1 MGMADFGTISLMAAF
16 AVCLYGTVVP
26 HLGVRTNNWNLIR
39 SAQNAS
45 ILTFFLVAFAS
56 GILIRALV
64 ISDFSLGYVWEHSS
78 TDMPLFYKVTS
89 FWGGLEGS
97 LLFWMLVQ
105 SFFAMIVAFRYEYSN
120 REIIPYV
127 IVTLNAIM
135 AFLLLLL
142 IGWSNPLDL
151 QAVIPAEGRGLNPL
165 LQNPAMAI
173 HPPSLYLGFIGFSVP
188 FAFAMGGLIR
198 GKIDNE
204 WVLTTRRWTLIAW
217 YFLSAGLILGGQW
230 AYEELG
236 WGGFWAWDPVENA
249 ALMPWLTGTAFLHS
263 VMIQEKRNMLKIWNV
278 VLIIMTFGLTIV
290 GTFLTRSGIINSVHS
305 FTQSEIGPAF
315 LIFLA
320 LILFIGFT
328 LLFKRIQMLESEH
341 KIDSVLCREN
351 VFLAQNVLLTGIA
364 FTVLLGTTFPLL
376 AEAIHGSKLSI
387 QAPFFNTI
395 TAPMGYALLLLMG
408 VGTMIP
414 WRKSSQES
422 LRKNFQNPIILATVG
437 TMFWLWIFSD
447 NNLYWGVITT
457 FWAAIFVTSTILFE
471 LVKASLVKGRQTETN
486 FLIGLFYVIIGNR
499 RRYGGLLIHFGV
511 VLMFLGFAGTFFNV
525 EQNITLESGTQRQI
539 GDYLLVFRKI
549 DEFKVGNATHRAA
562 LVDVFDTE
570 GNLLEVLKPAKSFYP
585 TQPQPLT
592 EVAILRSFVED
603 LYLIFSSE
611 NVGNFGTGEENN
623 TVTLRVFINPLV
635 GWAWMALPIFTLGVG
650 VSLTYRPKS
659 LIARETIL
667 RERYLVAQTTN
678 S

>member
-1 MGMADFGTISLMAAF
+1 MGIADFGAIALMAAF
-16 AVCLYGTVVP
+16 AVCVYGTVVP
-26 HLGVRTNNWNLIR
+26 HLGVRSNNWNLIR

-45 ILTFFLVAFAS
+45 ILSFLLISIAS
-56 GILIRALV
+56 AALLQALL
-64 ISDFSLGYVWEHSS
+64 ISDFSLRYVWEHSS
-78 TDMPLFYKVTS
+78 TDMPLLYKVSS

-97 LLFWMLVQ
+97 LLFWVLVQ
-105 SFFAMIVAFRYEYSN
+105 SFFSMIVAFRYQYSN

-127 IVTLNAIM
+127 IATLNAIL

-151 QAVIPAEGRGLNPL
+151 QGVIPLEGRGLNPL
-165 LQNPAMAI
+165 LQHPAMAI

-188 FAFAMGGLIR
+188 FAFAMGGLIL
-198 GKIDNE
+198 GKMDNE
-204 WVLTTRRWTLIAW
+204 WVLTTRRWTLTAW

-278 VLIIMTFGLTIV
+278 VLIILTFGLTIV
-290 GTFLTRSGIINSVHS
+290 GTFLTRSGIINSVHA

-320 LILFIGFT
+320 FILVIGFA

-341 KIDSVLCREN
+341 KIESVLCREN
-351 VFLAQNVLLTGIA
+351 AFLAQNVLLVGIA

-376 AEAIHGSKLSI
+376 AEAVRGTKLSI

-395 TAPMGYALLLLMG
+395 IAPMGYMLLLLMG
-408 VGTMIP
+408 IGTLIA
-414 WRKSSQES
+414 WRKSSWEG
-422 LRKNFQNPIILATVG
+422 LRRNFKNPLILATVG
-437 TMFWLWIFSD
+437 TVFLAWFLADRNLLWSVHTIFWL
-447 NNLYWGVITT
+447 T
-457 FWAAIFVTSTILFE
+457 IFVTSTIVLE
-471 LVKASLVKGRQTETN
+471 IVKAVQAKSIQTKSN
-486 FLIGLFYVIIGNR
+486 FIIGLFYVIARNP

-511 VLMFLGFAGTFFNV
+511 VLMFLGFAGTFFKV
-525 EQNITLESGTQRQI
+525 ERNMTLEPGVPQQI
-539 GDYLLVFRKI
+539 GEYSL
-549 DEFKVGNATHRAA
+549 EFKQMEEYKVGNATHRASI
-562 LVDVFDTE
+562 VEVYDKE
-570 GNLLEVLKPAKSFYP
+570 GDFLEVLKPAKSFYP

-592 EVAILRSFVED
+592 EVAIRRSFLED

-611 NVGNFGTGEENN
+611 NGEEQGSI
-623 TVTLRVFINPLV
+623 TLRVFINPLV
-635 GWAWMALPIFTLGVG
+635 GWAWMALPVFTLGVG
-650 VSLTYRPKS
+650 LSLSYRPKS
-659 LIARETIL
+659 LVAHETIL
-667 RERYLVAQTTN
+667 RERYLAAQALN

>member
-1 MGMADFGTISLMAAF
+1 MGIADFGTITLMAAF
-16 AVCLYGTVVP
+16 AVCVYGTVVP
-26 HLGVRTNNWNLIR
+26 HLGVRSNNWNLIR

-45 ILTFFLVAFAS
+45 ILSFLLIAIAS
-56 GILIRALV
+56 AALLQALV
-64 ISDFSLGYVWEHSS
+64 LSDFSLRYVWEHSS
-78 TDMPLFYKVTS
+78 TDMPLFYKVSS

-97 LLFWMLVQ
+97 LLFWVLVQ
-105 SFFAMIVAFRYEYSN
+105 SFFSMIVAFRYQYSN

-127 IVTLNAIM
+127 IATLNAIL

-151 QAVIPAEGRGLNPL
+151 QGVIPLEGRGLNPL
-165 LQNPAMAI
+165 LQHPAMAI

-188 FAFAMGGLIR
+188 FAFAMGGLIL
-198 GKIDNE
+198 GKMDNE
-204 WVLTTRRWTLIAW
+204 WVLTTRRWTLTAW

-278 VLIIMTFGLTIV
+278 VLIILTFGLTIV
-290 GTFLTRSGIINSVHS
+290 GTFLTRSGIINSVHA

-320 LILFIGFT
+320 FILVIGFA

-341 KIDSVLCREN
+341 KIESVLCREN
-351 VFLAQNVLLTGIA
+351 AFLAQNVLLVGIA

-376 AEAIHGSKLSI
+376 AEAVRGTKLSI

-395 TAPMGYALLLLMG
+395 IAPMGYLLLLLMG
-408 VGTMIP
+408 VGTLIA
-414 WRKSSQES
+414 WRKSSWEG
-422 LRKNFQNPIILATVG
+422 LRRNFKNPLILATVG
-437 TMFWLWIFSD
+437 TVFLAWFLADRNLLWSVHTIFWL
-447 NNLYWGVITT
+447 T
-457 FWAAIFVTSTILFE
+457 IFVTSTIVLE
-471 LVKASLVKGRQTETN
+471 IVKAVQAKSSQTKSN
-486 FLIGLFYVIIGNR
+486 FIIVLFYVIARNP

-511 VLMFLGFAGTFFNV
+511 VLMFLGFAGTFFKV
-525 EQNITLESGTQRQI
+525 ERNMTLEPGVPQQI
-539 GDYLLVFRKI
+539 GEYSL
-549 DEFKVGNATHRAA
+549 EFKQMEEFTVGNATHRASI
-562 LVDVFDTE
+562 VEVYDKE
-570 GNLLEVLKPAKSFYP
+570 GDFLEVLKPAKSFYP

-592 EVAILRSFVED
+592 EVAIRRSFLED

-611 NVGNFGTGEENN
+611 NGEEQGSI
-623 TVTLRVFINPLV
+623 TLRVFINPLV
-635 GWAWMALPIFTLGVG
+635 GWAWMALPVFTLGVG
-650 VSLTYRPKS
+650 LSLSYRPKS
-659 LIARETIL
+659 LVAHETTL
-667 RERYLVAQTTN
+667 RERYLAAQALN

>member
-1 MGMADFGTISLMAAF
+1 MGIADFGTITLMAAF
-16 AVCLYGTVVP
+16 AVCVYGTVVP
-26 HLGVRTNNWNLIR
+26 HLGVRSNNWNLIR

-45 ILTFFLVAFAS
+45 ILSFLLIAIAS
-56 GILIRALV
+56 AALLQALV
-64 ISDFSLGYVWEHSS
+64 LSDFSLRYVWEHSS
-78 TDMPLFYKVTS
+78 TDMPLFYKVSS

-97 LLFWMLVQ
+97 LLFWVLVQ
-105 SFFAMIVAFRYEYSN
+105 SFFSMIVAFRYQYSN

-127 IVTLNAIM
+127 IATLNAIL

-151 QAVIPAEGRGLNPL
+151 QGVIPLEGRGLNPL
-165 LQNPAMAI
+165 LQHPAMAI

-188 FAFAMGGLIR
+188 FAFAMGGLIL
-198 GKIDNE
+198 GKMDNE
-204 WVLTTRRWTLIAW
+204 WVLTTRRWTLTAW

-278 VLIIMTFGLTIV
+278 VLIILTFGLTIV
-290 GTFLTRSGIINSVHS
+290 GTFLTRSGIINSVHA

-320 LILFIGFT
+320 FILVIGFA

-341 KIDSVLCREN
+341 KIESVLCREN
-351 VFLAQNVLLTGIA
+351 AFLAQNVLLVGIA

-376 AEAIHGSKLSI
+376 AEAVRGTKLSI

-395 TAPMGYALLLLMG
+395 IAPMGYMVLLLMG
-408 VGTMIP
+408 IGTLIA
-414 WRKSSQES
+414 WRKSSWEG
-422 LRKNFQNPIILATVG
+422 LRRNFKNPLILATVG
-437 TMFWLWIFSD
+437 TVFLAWFLADRNLLWSVHTIFWL
-447 NNLYWGVITT
+447 T
-457 FWAAIFVTSTILFE
+457 IFVTSTIVLE
-471 LVKASLVKGRQTETN
+471 IVKAVQAKSIQTKSN
-486 FLIGLFYVIIGNR
+486 YIIGLFYVIARNP

-511 VLMFLGFAGTFFNV
+511 VLMFLGFAGTFFKV
-525 EQNITLESGTQRQI
+525 ERNMTLEPGVPQQVGEYS
-539 GDYLLVFRKI
+539 L
-549 DEFKVGNATHRAA
+549 EFKQMEEFTVGNATHRASI
-562 LVDVFDTE
+562 VEVYDKE
-570 GNLLEVLKPAKSFYP
+570 GDFLEVLKPAKSFYP

-592 EVAILRSFVED
+592 EVAIRRSFLED

-611 NVGNFGTGEENN
+611 NGEEQGSI
-623 TVTLRVFINPLV
+623 TLRVFINPLV
-635 GWAWMALPIFTLGVG
+635 GWAWMALPVFTLGVG
-650 VSLTYRPKS
+650 LSLSYRPKS
-659 LIARETIL
+659 LVAHETIL
-667 RERYLVAQTTN
+667 RERYLASQALN

>member
-1 MGMADFGTISLMAAF
+1 MGIADFGAIALMAAF
-16 AVCLYGTVVP
+16 AVCVYGTVVP
-26 HLGVRTNNWNLIR
+26 HLGVRSNNWNLIR

-45 ILTFFLVAFAS
+45 ILSFLLISIAS
-56 GILIRALV
+56 AALLQALL
-64 ISDFSLGYVWEHSS
+64 ISDFSLRYVWEHSS
-78 TDMPLFYKVTS
+78 TDMPLLYKVSS

-97 LLFWMLVQ
+97 LLFWVLVQ
-105 SFFAMIVAFRYEYSN
+105 SFFSMIVAFRYQYSN

-127 IVTLNAIM
+127 IATLNAIL

-151 QAVIPAEGRGLNPL
+151 QGVIPLEGRGLNPL

-188 FAFAMGGLIR
+188 FAFAMGGLIL
-198 GKIDNE
+198 GKMDNE
-204 WVLTTRRWTLIAW
+204 WVLTTRRWTLTAW

-278 VLIIMTFGLTIV
+278 VLIILTFGLTIV
-290 GTFLTRSGIINSVHS
+290 GTFLTRSGIINSVHA

-320 LILFIGFT
+320 FILVIGFA

-341 KIDSVLCREN
+341 KIESVLCREN
-351 VFLAQNVLLTGIA
+351 AFLAQNVLLVGIA

-376 AEAIHGSKLSI
+376 AEAVRGTKLSI

-395 TAPMGYALLLLMG
+395 IAPMGYLLLLLMG
-408 VGTMIP
+408 VGTLIA
-414 WRKSSQES
+414 WRKSSWEG
-422 LRKNFQNPIILATVG
+422 LRRNFKNPLILATVG
-437 TMFWLWIFSD
+437 TVFLAWFLADRNLLWSVHTIFWL
-447 NNLYWGVITT
+447 T
-457 FWAAIFVTSTILFE
+457 IFVTSTIVLE
-471 LVKASLVKGRQTETN
+471 IVKAVQAKSSQTKSN
-486 FLIGLFYVIIGNR
+486 FIIGLFYVIARNP

-511 VLMFLGFAGTFFNV
+511 VLMFLGFAGTFFKV
-525 EQNITLESGTQRQI
+525 ERNMTLEPGVPQQI
-539 GDYLLVFRKI
+539 GEYSL
-549 DEFKVGNATHRAA
+549 EFKQMEEYKVGNATHRASI
-562 LVDVFDTE
+562 VEVYDKE
-570 GNLLEVLKPAKSFYP
+570 GDFLEVLKPAKSFYP

-592 EVAILRSFVED
+592 EVAIRRSFLED

-611 NVGNFGTGEENN
+611 NGEEQGSI
-623 TVTLRVFINPLV
+623 TLRVFINPLV
-635 GWAWMALPIFTLGVG
+635 GWAWMALPVFTLGVG
-650 VSLTYRPKS
+650 LSLSYRPKS
-659 LIARETIL
+659 LVAHETIL
-667 RERYLVAQTTN
+667 RERYLAAQALN

>member
-1 MGMADFGTISLMAAF
+1 MGIADFGTITLMAAF
-16 AVCLYGTVVP
+16 AVCVYGTVVP
-26 HLGVRTNNWNLIR
+26 HLGVRSNNWNLIR

-45 ILTFFLVAFAS
+45 ILSFLLISIAS
-56 GILIRALV
+56 AVLLQALV
-64 ISDFSLGYVWEHSS
+64 LSDFSLRYVWEHSS
-78 TDMPLFYKVTS
+78 TDMPLFYKVSS

-97 LLFWMLVQ
+97 LLFWVLVQ
-105 SFFAMIVAFRYEYSN
+105 SFFSMIVAFRYQYSN

-127 IVTLNAIM
+127 IATLNAIL

-151 QAVIPAEGRGLNPL
+151 QGVIPLEGRGLNPL
-165 LQNPAMAI
+165 LQHPAMAI

-188 FAFAMGGLIR
+188 FAFAMGGLIL
-198 GKIDNE
+198 GKMDNE
-204 WVLTTRRWTLIAW
+204 WVLTTRRWTLTAW

-278 VLIIMTFGLTIV
+278 VLIILTFGLTIV
-290 GTFLTRSGIINSVHS
+290 GTFLTRSGIINSVHA

-320 LILFIGFT
+320 FILVIGFA

-341 KIDSVLCREN
+341 KIESVLCREN
-351 VFLAQNVLLTGIA
+351 AFLAQNVLLVGIA

-376 AEAIHGSKLSI
+376 AEAVRGTKLSI

-395 TAPMGYALLLLMG
+395 IAPMGYMVLLLMG
-408 VGTMIP
+408 IGTLIA
-414 WRKSSQES
+414 WRKSSWEG
-422 LRKNFQNPIILATVG
+422 LRRNFKNPLILATVG
-437 TMFWLWIFSD
+437 TVFLAWFLADRNLLWSVHTIFWL
-447 NNLYWGVITT
+447 T
-457 FWAAIFVTSTILFE
+457 IFVTSTIVLE
-471 LVKASLVKGRQTETN
+471 IVKAVQAKSSQTKSN
-486 FLIGLFYVIIGNR
+486 FIIVLFYVIARNP

-511 VLMFLGFAGTFFNV
+511 VLMFLGFAGTFFKV
-525 EQNITLESGTQRQI
+525 ERNMTLEPGVPQQI
-539 GDYLLVFRKI
+539 GEYSL
-549 DEFKVGNATHRAA
+549 EFKQIEEFTVGNATHRASI
-562 LVDVFDTE
+562 VEVYDKE
-570 GNLLEVLKPAKSFYP
+570 GDFLEVLKPAKSFYP

-592 EVAILRSFVED
+592 EVAIRRSFLED

-611 NVGNFGTGEENN
+611 NGEEQGSI
-623 TVTLRVFINPLV
+623 TLRVFINPLV
-635 GWAWMALPIFTLGVG
+635 GWAWMALPVFTLGVG
-650 VSLTYRPKS
+650 LSLSYRPKS
-659 LIARETIL
+659 LVAHETTL
-667 RERYLVAQTTN
+667 RERYLAAQALN

>member
-1 MGMADFGTISLMAAF
+1 MGIADFGTITLMAAF
-16 AVCLYGTVVP
+16 AVCVYGTVVP
-26 HLGVRTNNWNLIR
+26 HLGVRSNNWNLIR

-45 ILTFFLVAFAS
+45 ILSFLLISIAS
-56 GILIRALV
+56 AALLQALV
-64 ISDFSLGYVWEHSS
+64 LSDFSLRYVWEHSS
-78 TDMPLFYKVTS
+78 TDMPLFYKVSS

-97 LLFWMLVQ
+97 LLFWVLVQ
-105 SFFAMIVAFRYEYSN
+105 SFFSMIVAFRYQYSN

-127 IVTLNAIM
+127 IATLNAIL

-151 QAVIPAEGRGLNPL
+151 QGVIPLEGRGLNPL
-165 LQNPAMAI
+165 LQTPAMAI

-198 GKIDNE
+198 GKMDNE
-204 WVLTTRRWTLIAW
+204 WVLTTRRWTLTAW

-278 VLIIMTFGLTIV
+278 VLIILTFGLTIV
-290 GTFLTRSGIINSVHS
+290 GTFLTRSGIINSVHA

-320 LILFIGFT
+320 FILVIGFA

-341 KIDSVLCREN
+341 KIESVLCREN
-351 VFLAQNVLLTGIA
+351 AFLAQNVLLVGIA

-376 AEAIHGSKLSI
+376 AEAVRGTKLSI

-395 TAPMGYALLLLMG
+395 IAPMGYMVLLLMG
-408 VGTMIP
+408 IGTLIA
-414 WRKSSQES
+414 WRKSSWEG
-422 LRKNFQNPIILATVG
+422 LRRNFKNPLILATLG
-437 TMFWLWIFSD
+437 TLFLAWFLADRNLLWSVHTIFWL
-447 NNLYWGVITT
+447 T
-457 FWAAIFVTSTILFE
+457 IFVTSTIVLE
-471 LVKASLVKGRQTETN
+471 IVKAVQAKSIQTKSN
-486 FLIGLFYVIIGNR
+486 FIIGLFYVIARNP

-511 VLMFLGFAGTFFNV
+511 VLMFLGFAGTFFKV
-525 EQNITLESGTQRQI
+525 ERNMTLEPGVPQQI
-539 GDYLLVFRKI
+539 GEYSL
-549 DEFKVGNATHRAA
+549 EFKQIEEFTVGNATHRASI
-562 LVDVFDTE
+562 VEVYDKE
-570 GNLLEVLKPAKSFYP
+570 GDFLEVLKPAKSFYP

-592 EVAILRSFVED
+592 EVAIRRSFLED

-611 NVGNFGTGEENN
+611 NGEEQGSI
-623 TVTLRVFINPLV
+623 TLRVFINPLV
-635 GWAWMALPIFTLGVG
+635 GWAWMALPVFTLGVG
-650 VSLTYRPKS
+650 LSLSYRPKS
-659 LIARETIL
+659 LVAHETTL
-667 RERYLVAQTTN
+667 RERYLAAQALN

>member
-1 MGMADFGTISLMAAF
+1 MGVADFGAIALMAAF
-16 AVCLYGTVVP
+16 AVCVYGTVVP
-26 HLGVRTNNWNLIR
+26 HLGVRSNNWNLIR

-45 ILTFFLVAFAS
+45 ILSFLLISIAS
-56 GILIRALV
+56 AALLQALL
-64 ISDFSLGYVWEHSS
+64 ISDFSLRYVWEHSS
-78 TDMPLFYKVTS
+78 TDMPLLYKVSS

-97 LLFWMLVQ
+97 LLFWVLVQ
-105 SFFAMIVAFRYEYSN
+105 SFFSMIVAFRYQYSN

-127 IVTLNAIM
+127 IATLNAIL

-151 QAVIPAEGRGLNPL
+151 QGVIPLEGRGLNPL

-188 FAFAMGGLIR
+188 FAFAMGGLIL
-198 GKIDNE
+198 GKMDNE
-204 WVLTTRRWTLIAW
+204 WVLTTRRWTLTAW

-278 VLIIMTFGLTIV
+278 VLIILTFGLTIV
-290 GTFLTRSGIINSVHS
+290 GTFLTRSGIINSVHA

-320 LILFIGFT
+320 FILVIGFA

-341 KIDSVLCREN
+341 KIESVLCREN
-351 VFLAQNVLLTGIA
+351 TFLAQNVLLVGIA

-376 AEAIHGSKLSI
+376 AEAVRGTKLSI

-395 TAPMGYALLLLMG
+395 IAPMGYLLLLLMG
-408 VGTMIP
+408 VGTLIA
-414 WRKSSQES
+414 WRKSSWEG
-422 LRKNFQNPIILATVG
+422 LRRNFKNPLILATVG
-437 TMFWLWIFSD
+437 TVFLAWFLADRNLLWSVHTIFWL
-447 NNLYWGVITT
+447 T
-457 FWAAIFVTSTILFE
+457 IFVTSTIVLE
-471 LVKASLVKGRQTETN
+471 IVKAVQAKSSQTKSN
-486 FLIGLFYVIIGNR
+486 FIIGLFYVIARNP

-511 VLMFLGFAGTFFNV
+511 VLMFLGFAGTFFKV
-525 EQNITLESGTQRQI
+525 ERNMTLEPGVPQQI
-539 GDYLLVFRKI
+539 GEYSL
-549 DEFKVGNATHRAA
+549 EFKQMEEYKVGNATHRASI
-562 LVDVFDTE
+562 VEVYDKE
-570 GNLLEVLKPAKSFYP
+570 GDFLEVLKPAKSFYP

-592 EVAILRSFVED
+592 EVAIRRSFLED

-611 NVGNFGTGEENN
+611 NGEEQGSI
-623 TVTLRVFINPLV
+623 TLRVFINPLV
-635 GWAWMALPIFTLGVG
+635 GWAWMALPVFTLGVG
-650 VSLTYRPKS
+650 LSLSYRPKS
-659 LIARETIL
+659 LVAHETIL
-667 RERYLVAQTTN
+667 RERYLAAQALN